1 MARDFAAALREAD
14 RRLGGRGM
22 PAGAERRVLARLRVA
37 EEARAARAAAPS
49 RARRRPRNAPRRWL
63 AVPALAMAAL
73 ALFALVFARRAASPV
88 AGPVVMEQV
97 AGFVVVARSEDLLL
111 RGEATTV
118 DVARGRCTLR
128 DEVAGMTLEVDG
140 GARLVREGA
149 AVRVASGKV
158 GFAVDPRRTEAPRR
172 IAVSQGEI
180 RITGTRFT
188 VEERG
193 AAGHVTLHEGGIEFV
208 APGREPV
215 RLLPGQALAW
225 PLLDEVSLEQLPD
238 AAAAPVASVALPAP
252 ALPMASVSS
261 PAAPPAPPGDEA
273 LPVDAIARI
282 EALRSQGRYA
292 EAAALA
298 ASTPGSATTRERLS
312 YEQGGIYTWQLRDR
326 DKACAHWRD
335 HAARYPNGRYAVEVA
350 RARQQL
356 GCN

>member
-1 MARDFAAALREAD
+1 
-14 RRLGGRGM
+14 M
-22 PAGAERRVLARLRVA
+22 PAVV
-37 EEARAARAAAPS
+37 
-49 RARRRPRNAPRRWL
+49 
-63 AVPALAMAAL
+63 MAAL
-73 ALFALVFARRAASPV
+73 AVFALVVARRVASPV
-88 AGPVVMEQV
+88 SGPGVMEQV

-111 RGEATTV
+111 RGEVSAV

-140 GARLVREGA
+140 AARLVREGA

-172 IAVSQGEI
+172 VVVSQGEI

-193 AAGHVTLHEGGIEFV
+193 AAGNVTLHEGAIEFA

-215 RLLPGQALAW
+215 RLMPGQALAW
-225 PLLDEVSLEQLPD
+225 PLLDEVSLDQLPD

-252 ALPMASVSS
+252 PLPMATGSS
-261 PAAPPAPPGDEA
+261 PAVSGAPPAPPGDDA

-282 EALRSQGRYA
+282 ESLRSQGRYA

-298 ASTPGSATTRERLS
+298 ATTPGSATTRERLS
-312 YEQGGIYTWQLRDR
+312 YEQGIYTWQLRDR

-356 GCN
+356 ACD